1 MTIYLVREEKKN
13 ALGDIIIYHEKPT
26 YDKGKWRG
34 IVLGHA
40 PSYMYPEIKNGECV
54 EFISI

>member
-13 ALGDIIIYHEKPT
+13 TLGDIIIYHEKPT
-26 YDKGKWRG
+26 YDRG